1 MGKLTVKY
9 VDENGKKLTD
19 EMVSE
24 DQIKKAYKTSDKSFE
39 NYELVK
45 VIGNEEGYYD
55 VNDTE
60 VVYVYRFVDKDIPN
74 TGITNNY
81 VLDVIF
87 TVSLISLLGYAI
99 LKVKENN

>member
-1 MGKLTVKY
+1 MLLLLPFPTESMIRKH
-9 VDENGKKLTD
+9 
-19 EMVSE
+19 
-24 DQIKKAYKTSDKSFE
+24 QIKKAYKTSAKSFE

-87 TVSLISLLGYAI
+87 TVSFISLLGYAI